1 MRAVLPLGRGANMS
15 DDKTKRGPQ
24 DRSRVTVNED
34 YERKYW
40 SKELGVSEETLKEL
54 VKQYGP
60 SVEKIRTAVGHHGVA
75 SQR

>member
-1 MRAVLPLGRGANMS
+1 MS

-24 DRSRVTVNED
+24 DRSRINVNED

-40 SKELGVSEETLKEL
+40 SKELGVSEEKLKEL

-60 SVEKIRTAVGHHGVA
+60 SIEKIRTAVGHHAVG